1 MMDLE
6 PVVRRIM
13 YTYISILIVVSVT
26 MGIAI
31 GGLTMYF
38 LQ

>member
-1 MMDLE
+1 MDLE

-13 YTYISILIVVSVT
+13 FTYISILIAVSVT

-31 GGLTMYF
+31 GALTMYF
-38 LQ
+38 LR